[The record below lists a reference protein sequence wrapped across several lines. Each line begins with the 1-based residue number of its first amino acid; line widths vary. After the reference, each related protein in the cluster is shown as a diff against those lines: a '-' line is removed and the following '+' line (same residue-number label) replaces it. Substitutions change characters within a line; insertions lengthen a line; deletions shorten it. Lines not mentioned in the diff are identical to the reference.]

1 MAHLLG
7 GVSQL
12 WSARLWDLATGKT
25 RYEFPSGIYRSYS
38 AAFSPNGRYLAVG
51 RQDATICLYD
61 VATGHE
67 TLVLTGH
74 TGGVLGLA
82 WSPDGKMLISGSAD
96 SKVKLWDVSNL
107 R

>member
-1 MAHLLG
+1 M
-7 GVSQL
+7 
-12 WSARLWDLATGKT
+12 
-25 RYEFPSGIYRSYS
+25 
-38 AAFSPNGRYLAVG
+38 
-51 RQDATICLYD
+51 
-61 VATGHE
+61 ATGHE